1 MAKSSRSE
9 TRRGLRVG
17 VIQNGKVIEEILI
30 RDPRPVHVG
39 TAPTNDLVLGPQGT
53 PDTFLL
59 FEPNGDSGY
68 TLHLSADMHAQIER
82 DGTEETVPGGQRQQ
96 LQNNEEVRGKVTIG
110 ESIIVFE
117 LVDAPPLALLPP
129 LPAPMQAGIG
139 YIWAVTFGISL
150 ALFGAFVLSTLLH
163 GSLVTLGYLIPPPPR
178 DDGELVLNARLTRML
193 TPQELEDEED
203 ELADLDTDEDSDLVV
218 QDSDDDA
225 DGTGGDDDKEEA
237 GSSTSGDG
245 GAEGGDADGA
255 ITGVDQVV
263 QGSAFGALV
272 DADGGM
278 NIGLGAADS
287 ASERSAAEAL
297 MNQAA
302 SGASGGGAVAKNLGS
317 VGSGSGD
324 GSGRIGVGGDGS
336 SEVKSAAKAEG
347 GSTEQKQVEVKAN
360 VGDKGNRVAGS
371 GTLSESNVKG
381 VLGRFRRRVE
391 RCYQRTLSSNP
402 SAGGRVELQ
411 FRVDSNGQT
420 TDARLPTNEL
430 GSTFGNCI
438 MSEVRRL
445 RFEKPSGGG
454 PVTVSQRYVL
464 QPSN

>member
-17 VIQNGKVIEEILI
+17 VIQNGKVIEEVLI
-30 RDPRPVHVG
+30 RDPRPMHVG
-39 TAPTNDLVLGPQGT
+39 TAPSNDLVLGPDGT
-53 PDTFLL
+53 PDSYLL
-59 FEPNGDSGY
+59 FEPSEGANY
-68 TLHLSADMHAQIER
+68 TLHLDADMHAQIER
-82 DGTEETVPGGQRQQ
+82 DGETQNLQGGQKHALNSQEA
-96 LQNNEEVRGKVTIG
+96 LRGKVTIG
-110 ESIIVFE
+110 QSVVVFE
-117 LVDAPPLALLPP
+117 FVDAPPIALLPP
-129 LPAPMQAGIG
+129 LPAPMQAGIS
-139 YIWAVTFGISL
+139 YIWTVTFGISL
-150 ALFGAFVLSTLLH
+150 ALFGAFLLSTLIH
-163 GSLVTLGYLIPPPPR
+163 GSLVTLGYLIPPPAR

-203 ELADLDTDEDSDLVV
+203 DLADLDPDEDSDLVV
-218 QDSDDDA
+218 EEDDD
-225 DGTGGDDDKEEA
+225 DGDGSGGEDEQEEA
-237 GSSTSGDG
+237 GSSSGDG
-245 GAEGGDADGA
+245 GAEGGDAEGA

-287 ASERSAAEAL
+287 ASEKSAAEAL
-297 MNQAA
+297 MNQAS

-347 GSTEQKQVEVKAN
+347 GSTEQKQVQVKAN

>member
-9 TRRGLRVG
+9 TRRSLRVG
-17 VIQNGKVIEEILI
+17 VIHKDKVIEEDLVRDYRPI
-30 RDPRPVHVG
+30 RVG
-39 TAPTNDLVLGPQGT
+39 TDPNNDLVTGPVGT
-53 PDTFLL
+53 PDSFLL
-59 FEPNGDSGY
+59 FEPSENDAY
-68 TLHLSADMHAQIER
+68 TLHVGEGMRASVEI
-82 DGTEETVPGGQRQQ
+82 GGSNVELVAGQKRA
-96 LQNNEEVRGKVTIG
+96 LPLDENVRGKVAIG
-110 ESIIVFE
+110 ETTVVFE
-117 LVDAPPLALLPP
+117 FVDPPPLVLLPP
-129 LPAPMQAGIG
+129 LPAQMTAGLKYFIS
-139 YIWAVTFGISL
+139 VTFGITL
-150 ALFGAFVLSTLLH
+150 VLFAAFLFSGILH
-163 GSLVTLGYLIPPPPR
+163 GTLVGLGYVIPPPPR
-178 DDGELVLNARLTRML
+178 DDGDLVLNARLTRLL
-193 TPQELEDEED
+193 TPADLEEDDEPTDLEMDEE
-203 ELADLDTDEDSDLVV
+203 SDLVV
-218 QDSDDDA
+218 EESDDDSEGVA
-225 DGTGGDDDKEEA
+225 AAEDDKDTSGESGGGD
-237 GSSTSGDG
+237 
-245 GAEGGDADGA
+245 EGGDVDGA
-255 ITGVDQVV
+255 LTGIDQVV

-278 NIGLGAADS
+278 NIGLGVADS

-297 MNQAA
+297 MNQSA
-302 SGASGGGAVAKNLGS
+302 SGASGSGVVAKNLGN

-324 GSGRIGVGGDGS
+324 GSGRIGIGGDGES
-336 SEVKSAAKAEG
+336 KVKSAAQAGVAE
-347 GSTEQKQVEVKAN
+347 TDQKQVRVKAN
-360 VGDKGNRVAGS
+360 VGDKGSRVAGS
-371 GTLSESNVKG
+371 GTLSKSNVKG